1 MFPLL
6 GLFASHGLDGLA
18 SSSIACGTQHGDQ
31 TVLFVKQH
39 QAPQLSKLQSHS
51 SNRARPPPGWKHVP
65 SSFGTATTW
74 AHGVLENVG
83 QYLSMLPS
91 F

>member
-1 MFPLL
+1 M
-6 GLFASHGLDGLA
+6 AID
-18 SSSIACGTQHGDQ
+18 
-31 TVLFVKQH
+31 LFVKQH
-39 QAPQLSKLQSHS
+39 QAPQLSRLLSYS
-51 SNRARPPPGWKHVP
+51 SSRPRLTPGWKHVP

-83 QYLSMLPS
+83 QYLSMLSS